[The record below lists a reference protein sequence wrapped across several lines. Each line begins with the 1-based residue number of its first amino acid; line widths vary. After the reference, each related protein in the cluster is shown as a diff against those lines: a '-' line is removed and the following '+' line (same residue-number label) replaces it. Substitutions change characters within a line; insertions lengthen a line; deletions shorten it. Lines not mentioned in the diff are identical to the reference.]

1 MAAATEKVFVALP
14 AEFKVGQSM
23 LSWVLSH
30 FGGSGATVVI
40 THVHV
45 PPQMIP
51 VMGVKFHSS
60 KLSLEQVRLFRRI
73 ELEKVNKQLDGY
85 VHQCSKMKVKCE
97 KLVFEKEDVV
107 AGLVELID
115 LHRVNRLVIS
125 AAADRQ
131 YSRKMDKP
139 KSRTA
144 TEIMQRAD
152 SSCKIW
158 FICKGQ
164 LICTRGKEVDAAASV
179 TPLLPDFGDQALQL
193 VPYQKED
200 NLQSELGL
208 YDELKEACIAAE
220 NLMKRALNESSR
232 RQKADEEVVS
242 ALQKA
247 TEYRELYL
255 EEVRKRE
262 ELEEALARANREI
275 AQLRQ
280 ANHLSMDEQNT
291 SPDELQEAMSEELTF
306 ERRIIDMDDVL
317 RTAGQDTELQKEHV
331 HIQIDLDTG
340 GRELQARLSQ
350 SKLTAFS
357 PSSVIQSPYDED
369 CIPPYFLCPIFQ
381 EPMRDPH
388 VAADGF
394 TYEAD
399 AIRGWLDGRNDT
411 SPVTGE
417 PLAHR
422 ELAPNFALGAVIQDY
437 AIRRRQHRFS

>member
-1 MAAATEKVFVALP
+1 MAAATEKVFVVLP
-14 AEFKVGQSM
+14 AEFKVGQST

-51 VMGVKFHSS
+51 VMGVKFHTS
-60 KLSLEQVRLFRRI
+60 KLSPEQVKLFRRI
-73 ELEKVNKQLDGY
+73 EREKVNNQLDGY

-97 KLVFEKEDVV
+97 KLIFEKEDVV
-107 AGLVELID
+107 AGLVELIG
-115 LHRVNRLVIS
+115 LHRVTRLVIS

-131 YSRKMDKP
+131 YSRKMEKP

-164 LICTRGKEVDAAASV
+164 LICTRGKEVDTAPSV
-179 TPLLPDFGDQALQL
+179 TPLLPDFGEQALQL

-200 NLQSELGL
+200 NLQTELGL

-232 RQKADEEVVS
+232 RQRADEEVVS

-317 RTAGQDTELQKEHV
+317 RTAGQDTEPQKERVHV
-331 HIQIDLDTG
+331 QIDLETG
-340 GRELQARLSQ
+340 GRELQALLSQ

-369 CIPPYFLCPIFQ
+369 CIPPYFLCPILQ

-399 AIRGWLDGRNDT
+399 AIKSWLDGRNDT

>member
-1 MAAATEKVFVALP
+1 
-14 AEFKVGQSM
+14 
-23 LSWVLSH
+23 
-30 FGGSGATVVI
+30 
-40 THVHV
+40 
-45 PPQMIP
+45 
-51 VMGVKFHSS
+51 MGVKFHTS
-60 KLSLEQVRLFRRI
+60 KLSPEQVKLFRRI
-73 ELEKVNKQLDGY
+73 EREKVNNQLDGY

-97 KLVFEKEDVV
+97 KLIFEKEDVV
-107 AGLVELID
+107 AGLVELIG
-115 LHRVNRLVIS
+115 LHRVTRLVIS

-131 YSRKMDKP
+131 YSRKMEKP

-164 LICTRGKEVDAAASV
+164 LICTRGKEVDTAPSV
-179 TPLLPDFGDQALQL
+179 TPLLPDFGEQALQL

-200 NLQSELGL
+200 NLQTELGL

-247 TEYRELYL
+247 TECRELYL

-317 RTAGQDTELQKEHV
+317 RTAGQDTEPQKERVHV
-331 HIQIDLDTG
+331 QIDLETG
-340 GRELQARLSQ
+340 GRELQALLSQ

-369 CIPPYFLCPIFQ
+369 CIPPYFLCPILQ

-399 AIRGWLDGRNDT
+399 AIKSWLDGRNDT